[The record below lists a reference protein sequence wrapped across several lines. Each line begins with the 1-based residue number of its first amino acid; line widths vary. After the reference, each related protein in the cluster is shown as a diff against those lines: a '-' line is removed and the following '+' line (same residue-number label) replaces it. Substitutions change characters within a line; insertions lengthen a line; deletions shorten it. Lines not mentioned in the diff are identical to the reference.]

1 MPVVTV
7 ADTTQGF
14 EWAPRYPDR
23 HNYPVNEHN
32 GLMTNTHYQR
42 RLMEMT
48 HTNMV
53 PMNPIWPAFTL
64 LVAKLHSL
72 NV

>member
-1 MPVVTV
+1 
-7 ADTTQGF
+7 
-14 EWAPRYPDR
+14 
-23 HNYPVNEHN
+23 VNEHN

-42 RLMEMT
+42 RVMEMT

-64 LVAKLHSL
+64 HVAKLHSL